1 MSINATILGQAI
13 AFILFVWFCMH
24 YIWPP
29 LMAAIEDRQK
39 EITDSLVFA
48 ENARKESEITKFNA
62 NTVLQDAKKDAQAI
76 IEMANT
82 RYSQILEKA
91 IIEAEKER
99 KKIVTQAITHMN
111 IERQK
116 IKEEL
121 CQHLALLTI
130 EGAEK
135 ILKRSINDADHKNVI
150 NTLIAKLSKGI
161 V

>member
-1 MSINATILGQAI
+1 MNINATILGQAI
-13 AFILFVWFCMH
+13 AFIIFVWFCMH

-29 LMAAIEDRQK
+29 LMTAIEDRQK

-48 ENARKESEITKFNA
+48 KNARKESEITKSNA
-62 NTVLQDAKKDAQAI
+62 NTILQEAKKDAQAI
-76 IEMANT
+76 IEIANT

-91 IIEAEKER
+91 TIEAEKER
-99 KKIVTQAITHMN
+99 KKIVTQAIARIN

-116 IKEEL
+116 VTEEL
-121 CQHLALLTI
+121 YQHLALLTI

-135 ILKRSINDADHKNVI
+135 ILERSINEDDHRNVI
-150 NTLIAKLSKGI
+150 NTLITKLSKGI